1 MLPDSARRRDRCS
14 GTERVGDALDEVA
27 RHTGAEGR
35 GPQRTPHTVTA
46 RGRLDDELARV
57 REQGYASEYEEAD
70 ESVCSIAAP
79 VLDRDGYPR
88 AAVSVSSL
96 TFLVTEE
103 QLRTFAPAVC
113 DTATEV
119 ARRL

>member
-1 MLPDSARRRDRCS
+1 MELSASATHSTRSR
-14 GTERVGDALDEVA
+14 GTPAPKDAA
-27 RHTGAEGR
+27 HNA
-35 GPQRTPHTVTA
+35 PTPHTVTA